1 MGHNIFQKYP
11 EEINFMFSIKRAFKY
26 YVNMFSQ
33 IVDPHHL
40 DQVISWPPDPHYSEW
55 IILE

>member
-26 YVNMFSQ
+26 YVNMFTQ

-40 DQVISWPPDPHYSEW
+40 DH
-55 IILE
+55 